1 MNISPAAAAPTRKST
16 ASTATNANAP
26 RFERGVCGTAFGA
39 AGGGTYATGFGA
51 VLGAAARI
59 GRSGAVTLAR
69 AGGAGAV
76 ITSVARPAGLICIVA
91 IAAAPG
97 MA

>member
-1 MNISPAAAAPTRKST
+1 MNITPAAAAPTRKST
-16 ASTATNANAP
+16 AITATSTYLP
-26 RFERGVCGTAFGA
+26 RFEGPAGAAFGA

-69 AGGAGAV
+69 TGGAGAV
-76 ITSVARPAGLICIVA
+76 MTSVARPAGLICIVA

-97 MA
+97 TA